1 VVGNDAWFGY
11 RTMVMPGIRI
21 GHSAIVASGAVVVDD
36 VPDYGS
42 SAATRPESSA
52 PATAS
57 RTSPAFSRWLG
68 GIGPPTTLT
77 KHLRTIMSGSI
88 DDFEAI
94 VPA

>member
-1 VVGNDAWFGY
+1 
-11 RTMVMPGIRI
+11 MVMPGIRI
-21 GHSAIVASGAVVVDD
+21 GHGAIVASGVIVD

-42 SAATRPESSA
+42 PAATRPESSA

-68 GIGPPTTLT
+68 GIGLPTTLT
-77 KHLRTIMSGSI
+77 KHLRTIMSGNI

-94 VPA
+94 APA

>member
-1 VVGNDAWFGY
+1 VVGNDAWFGF

-57 RTSPAFSRWLG
+57 RTSPAFHAGLVGLAR
-68 GIGPPTTLT
+68 
-77 KHLRTIMSGSI
+77 I

-94 VPA
+94 DPA

>member
-1 VVGNDAWFGY
+1 
-11 RTMVMPGIRI
+11 MVMPGIRI